1 MATSTAT
8 LSPAFPACIENSC
21 EFVKALMNVQ
31 RAAQLITST
40 LELDHVLDRVVNDL
54 ASTIGSVE
62 VNVWLREPGTDEL
75 VLSGVHGC
83 SVNCKGARMKLG
95 TRGMAAYVASTG
107 AMRYA
112 PDVRVD
118 PYYLRCELETRS
130 AVYIPLVC
138 CGQVIGVFAI
148 DHSELNG
155 FTEDQ
160 LSILEALA
168 GHISV
173 AIENARLFG
182 EQRLL
187 HDRMQSEAQEART
200 IQQAL
205 IPKSSPLIPGFA
217 FDSAWEPA
225 GTVAGDWFD
234 WIPLSSGR
242 LGIVLADVSGKGMP
256 AALLMT
262 ATRATLRTLAR
273 LDLSPGETL
282 KQLNHML
289 IADMPANK
297 FVTMV
302 YGVLDPNSRE
312 ITFASAGHLRP
323 LLINGCCDFLPID
336 TGLPL
341 GLAASSYPEYTI
353 HLKPGMQVL
362 LYSDGITEAM
372 NRDEEEYGPARLVEH
387 FLQPKACVDGLFD
400 EIQRFS
406 VGSDSHRRRDRRSHH
421 KPLSSAMPAKAR
433 GLGFTQSSR
442 R

>member
-8 LSPAFPACIENSC
+8 LSPALPAWIENSC

-54 ASTIGSVE
+54 ASAIGSVE

-75 VLSGVHGC
+75 ILSGVHGC
-83 SVNCKGARMKLG
+83 SRNRKGARMKLG
-95 TRGMAAYVASTG
+95 TRGMAGYVASTG
-107 AMRYA
+107 VMRYA

-118 PYYLRCELETRS
+118 PYYLRCEPETMS
-130 AVYIPLVC
+130 AVYIPLVSC
-138 CGQVIGVFAI
+138 AEVIGVFAV
-148 DHSELNG
+148 DHSELDA

-160 LSILEALA
+160 LSILQALT
-168 GHISV
+168 GHITV
-173 AIENARLFG
+173 AIENARLFN

-187 HDRMQSEAQEART
+187 HEHLQAEAQEART

-205 IPKSSPLIPGFA
+205 IPKSSPLIPGFT
-217 FDSAWEPA
+217 FESAWEPA
-225 GTVAGDWFD
+225 GAVAGDWFD

-242 LGIVLADVSGKGMP
+242 LGIVLADVSGKGIP

-273 LDLSPGETL
+273 LDLSPEETL

-297 FVTMV
+297 FVTMI
-302 YGVLDPNSRE
+302 YAVLDPSSRE
-312 ITFASAGHLRP
+312 ITFASAGHPRP
-323 LLINGCCDFLPID
+323 LLINGCCDFVPVD

-341 GLAASSYPEYTI
+341 GLAASGYPEYTI
-353 HLKPGMQVL
+353 HLMPGTQVL

-372 NRDEEEYGPARLVEH
+372 NRDEEEYGPVRLVEH
-387 FLQPKACVDGLFD
+387 FLRPKACVEGLFE

-406 VGSDSHRRRDRRSHH
+406 VGSAHTDDATAV
-421 KPLSSAMPAKAR
+421 LIA
-433 GLGFTQSSR
+433 SR
-442 R
+442 

>member
-1 MATSTAT
+1 MATSFET
-8 LSPAFPACIENSC
+8 LSPAFPTSIECSC
-21 EFVKALMNVQ
+21 EFIQALMNVQ

-40 LELDHVLDRVVNDL
+40 LDLDRVLDRVVNDL

-75 VLSGVHGC
+75 ILSGVHGC
-83 SVNCKGARMKLG
+83 SVHRKGARMKLG
-95 TRGMAAYVASTG
+95 TRGMAAYVAATG

-112 PDVRVD
+112 PDVRLD
-118 PYYLRCELETRS
+118 PYYLRCEPETMS
-130 AVYIPLVC
+130 AVYIPLVS
-138 CGQVIGVFAI
+138 CGEVIGVFAV

-155 FTEDQ
+155 FTGDQ
-160 LSILEALA
+160 LHILQALT
-168 GHISV
+168 GHITV
-173 AIENARLFG
+173 AIENARLFS

-187 HDRMQSEAQEART
+187 HQRMQREAQEARE

-205 IPKSSPLIPGFA
+205 IPKSSPLIPGFR
-217 FDSAWEPA
+217 FDSAWKPA
-225 GTVAGDWFD
+225 GVVAGDWFD

-256 AALLMT
+256 AALLMS

-273 LDLSPGETL
+273 LNLSPEETL

-297 FVTMV
+297 FVTLV
-302 YGVLDPNSRE
+302 YGVLDPDSRE
-312 ITFASAGHLRP
+312 ITFASAGHPRP
-323 LLINGCCDFLPID
+323 LLVNGSCDFLPLD

-341 GLAASSYPEYTI
+341 GLAPSSYPEYTV
-353 HLKPGMQVL
+353 HLKPGTKVL

-387 FLQPKACVDGLFD
+387 FIRPEACVEALFE

-406 VGSDSHRRRDRRSHH
+406 VGSEYTDDATAV
-421 KPLSSAMPAKAR
+421 LI
-433 GLGFTQSSR
+433 TSR
-442 R
+442 